1 MKSLFTGL
9 TDKGM
14 VRSANQDAYHIDPD
28 GRFFIVADGMGGHA
42 GGEEASRIAIET
54 AQTYLNEH
62 WETEPDTKNL
72 LAQALIASNDAIV
85 ADQEVNVQRADM
97 GTTLVMILF
106 RDDLV
111 WSAHVG
117 DSRLY
122 RLRGEK
128 LDLITEDDTWVAR
141 AMKLGQLNAEEAKVH
156 PLRHVLSHCLGRR
169 DLRQINI
176 QTQSI
181 NPGDRVLLCS
191 DGLTEEVP
199 HDEIAIHLQAETNE
213 LAAQALIDAAKQHGG
228 SDNIT
233 VIIAT
238 MQ

>member
-1 MKSLFTGL
+1 MKSLFAGL
-9 TDKGM
+9 SDKGV
-14 VRSANQDAYHIDPD
+14 VRSANQDAYYIDPD

-54 AQTYLNEH
+54 AHTYLDRH
-62 WETEPDTKNL
+62 WTSEPDTKNL
-72 LAQALIASNDAIV
+72 LVQALIAANDAII
-85 ADQEVNVQRADM
+85 ADQEQNTQRSDM
-97 GTTLVMILF
+97 GTTVVLILF

-122 RLRGEK
+122 RLRGDK
-128 LDLITEDDTWVAR
+128 LDAITEDDTWVAR
-141 AMKLGQLNAEEAKVH
+141 AMKLGQLNAEEAKSH

-176 QTQSI
+176 QTQDI
-181 NPGDRVLLCS
+181 TAGDLILLCS

-199 HDEIAIHLQAETNE
+199 HDEIATHLKSAPLEQ
-213 LAAQALIDAAKQHGG
+213 AAQALIDAAKEHGG

-233 VIIAT
+233 VVIAAIE
-238 MQ
+238 